1 MSQEGSNRKSSHAE
15 LLDRC
20 HVPWLKTRAAF
31 GFGRSYD
38 FWAVGKC
45 RAQVHQDLG
54 MLTDADLDSGA
65 AFWTHNGLAMVSFEK
80 MPLSRFVVYIDYFYI
95 IFIWCLNVLK

>member
-1 MSQEGSNRKSSHAE
+1 MAMLNNQMVYLEEVLMSQEGSNRKSSHAE
-15 LLDRC
+15 LLDNRC

-45 RAQVHQDLG
+45 RAQVG
-54 MLTDADLDSGA
+54 GNPPRFEDAD
-65 AFWTHNGLAMVSFEK
+65 
-80 MPLSRFVVYIDYFYI
+80 R
-95 IFIWCLNVLK
+95 C